1 MKYYVNQIKDSD
13 CGSACAKMFIA
24 KYHKNIEYLTLPYAK
39 NQVNLKELQIY
50 IKKFHIET
58 LGVSIQKISLIKELN
73 FAIAQ
78 IIEGEYHH
86 FVILKKTIL
95 KGKYVILYDPKIG
108 KRILSF
114 SEFINISTGY
124 FLIYKNHQK
133 IDKNRKKDYNYLIIS
148 CFVSSL
154 VLDGGIVY
162 FLTYLVN
169 ENLEIITLSLTLIIA
184 FTNFILKIIFII
196 IYQEKL
202 NCKLIINKNNIK
214 KQQLLLVEKI
224 KKYQTDFIFKGI
236 SYLFG
241 ICFLSMIILT
251 NGALSFI
258 MILVTIFLLS
268 FKYLIFDNYLRLYSE
283 KIRKIENLSSSITLS
298 NYNKIKKVSLKI
310 LFFNIIFYTIL
321 IIFLIISSFVI
332 GKLYNYD
339 SFPYVIF
346 LFFTCLSIYNL
357 TNRLIDNYQIANQK
371 RLYYLSI
378 YNSLKDNNK

>member
-1 MKYYVNQIKDSD
+1 
-13 CGSACAKMFIA
+13 
-24 KYHKNIEYLTLPYAK
+24 
-39 NQVNLKELQIY
+39 
-50 IKKFHIET
+50 
-58 LGVSIQKISLIKELN
+58 
-73 FAIAQ
+73 
-78 IIEGEYHH
+78 
-86 FVILKKTIL
+86 
-95 KGKYVILYDPKIG
+95 
-108 KRILSF
+108 
-114 SEFINISTGY
+114 
-124 FLIYKNHQK
+124 
-133 IDKNRKKDYNYLIIS
+133 
-148 CFVSSL
+148 
-154 VLDGGIVY
+154 
-162 FLTYLVN
+162 
-169 ENLEIITLSLTLIIA
+169 
-184 FTNFILKIIFII
+184 
-196 IYQEKL
+196 
-202 NCKLIINKNNIK
+202 
-214 KQQLLLVEKI
+214 
-224 KKYQTDFIFKGI
+224 
-236 SYLFG
+236 
-241 ICFLSMIILT
+241 MIILT